1 MRNTDDLQ
9 SKKPAEF
16 SPAYVLFVAKAHL
29 EMCKRRHTAAML
41 EASVMA
47 DEIPRCEEYLAEL
60 EKGDVQV

>member
-9 SKKPAEF
+9 PKKPAEF

-47 DEIPRCEEYLAEL
+47 DEIPRCEQYLAEL
-60 EKGDVQV
+60 EEKKP